1 MASSLNH
8 PHILTVHEAGVFE
21 GQQYIVTEF
30 VDGGT
35 LRDWLRREQP
45 SLRHKVELIT
55 SIANALATAHQ
66 AGILHRDIKPENIL
80 VSKGGH
86 AKLADFGLAKVLE
99 AERAKSEG
107 ATVTADPTRPGV
119 ILGTVAYMSPEQA
132 EGRPV
137 DARSDVFSFG
147 VVLYEL
153 LAGERPFRG
162 HSDLLVLQAI
172 LHSGPQ
178 PLAEVSPESPPELR
192 NIVEKALEK
201 EPGDRYQ
208 WMRDLVVDLRR
219 VARAR
224 PVQVQPGPESQPVRK
239 RWQLAAAL
247 VLTLIVGICHDAAG
261 NHDHRQSKP
270 REGSGR

>member
-1 MASSLNH
+1 M
-8 PHILTVHEAGVFE
+8 
-21 GQQYIVTEF
+21 
-30 VDGGT
+30 
-35 LRDWLRREQP
+35 
-45 SLRHKVELIT
+45 
-55 SIANALATAHQ
+55 
-66 AGILHRDIKPENIL
+66 
-80 VSKGGH
+80 SKGGH

-99 AERAKSEG
+99 AEQAKSEG
-107 ATVTADPTRPGV
+107 ATVTAGPTRPGV

-178 PLAEVSPESPPELR
+178 PLAEVSSESPPELR

-224 PVQVQPGPESQPVRK
+224 PVQVQPGPESQPVREPMATRRGLGAHADRGNLHRPLGPRK
-239 RWQLAAAL
+239 PGIGLAQSAGRSKLYPTNRLRRSRGGCGHLSRRQLRGVPLRPGWPSRRLAAAAWQRP
-247 VLTLIVGICHDAAG
+247 VPESHQRQGPESFQHASAWAGIYG
-261 NHDHRQSKP
+261 
-270 REGSGR
+270 